1 MSRLVQRGWE
11 YQAAKAHLGKW
22 YKVPVGIGAGVM
34 GLGYWC
40 FAANVLLTVFQARLV
55 RVPKPHGHLWKF
67 LATGAVALTVGTVQG
82 VIQVTPAQRGLAVPR
97 GARRRV
103 DRPHQPRAR
112 QSRHRA

>member
-1 MSRLVQRGWE
+1 MARLVQHGWD

-55 RVPKPHGHLWKF
+55 RVPKPQAISGSSS
-67 LATGAVALTVGTVQG
+67 
-82 VIQVTPAQRGLAVPR
+82 R
-97 GARRRV
+97 
-103 DRPHQPRAR
+103 RAR
-112 QSRHRA
+112 SRSPSARSRA